1 MAINP
6 ASALAVNTPRL
17 KPKMKI
23 SSPSLLFSMNHSY
36 STQLKVVFKRTDN
49 LLDENGVVLRQAQ
62 ADHGPIMAK
71 LEPKANGLQFVRI
84 WTISNFDNGTTY
96 VKQT

>member
-6 ASALAVNTPRL
+6 ASALAVNAPRL

-23 SSPSLLFSMNHSY
+23 SSPSLLFSMSHSY
-36 STQLKVVFKRTDN
+36 STQLKVVFERIAN
-49 LLDENGVVLRQAQ
+49 LLVENGGVLRQAQ

-71 LEPKANGLQFVRI
+71 LEPKRLAIVRI
-84 WTISNFDNGTTY
+84 WTISNFDRGTAY
-96 VKQT
+96 VK